1 MPKEFRSLSLMVFP
15 LLFVLALALPGPVR
29 AQPAASGTAAN
40 APAHAPLARPG
51 TPANRSAAAPNP
63 FLRNAAPPS
72 VGATPTAPVVPVVP
86 VEPPVVDPVKL
97 NGKRLG
103 VVNGK
108 SVYRDGEAYYF
119 DNTDKP
125 LSARERAA
133 ALAAVSGADAPA
145 PNGSPEAAPGAPGT
159 PPAPSAAKPPAVP
172 AATKP
177 AAVKPTPPRK

>member
-15 LLFVLALALPGPVR
+15 LLFVLALALPGSAR
-29 AQPAASGTAAN
+29 AQPATSAPAAN
-40 APAHAPLARPG
+40 APASAPLARPG
-51 TPANRSAAAPNP
+51 APTMRPAAAPNP

-72 VGATPTAPVVPVVP
+72 AVAASAPSVAPTAP
-86 VEPPVVDPVKL
+86 VEPPVIDPVKL

-108 SVYRDGEAYYF
+108 SVYRDGETYYF

-145 PNGSPEAAPGAPGT
+145 PGGAPETAPGGPGT
-159 PPAPSAAKPPAVP
+159 APAPSAPKPPATP

-177 AAVKPTPPRK
+177 AATKPASPRK